1 MTRSFVGTRNF
12 ICLSASFVAWLGAFA
27 APVASA
33 QEQGPPDLRRFEES
47 TPPLSDTIPNAWF
60 GPGPL
65 HRVLVDTQSKAATL
79 ARLASEQG
87 LVRTHDYGSFALAV
101 IDERAYPSRDAL
113 RAAGYEFH
121 DENELVVFNE
131 IVLRGQAPE
140 ATLSTLHPA
149 FRMSAPN
156 ATALDP
162 LAGLYV
168 VQFDGPVQDAWLEL
182 FDRVG
187 ASFSQYVALN
197 AYVVAVAPER
207 VAELDQLARSSA
219 HVQHVGLYEPGFR
232 MHAELRRA
240 YLDFE
245 SEPRLVTIQ
254 LIHGANV
261 ADAILE
267 IEASAAKVVDVRR
280 VGPYVN
286 VRAEITPAVAQ
297 ALALSPHVFQ
307 VEPQGVIT
315 RYDERQGQIMAG
327 NVTATGPSAP
337 GYLAFLAGLGF
348 NSSQFTSFA
357 VNVAD
362 DATSLT
368 GHPDLAS
375 SRVAFSL
382 NPTGQTGAQGGH
394 GFLNAH
400 IVGGFNDGTGTAV
413 EDTGGYNYGLGVAP
427 WARVGSTAIFGAGS
441 ATATSY
447 ESQAYGLGARIS
459 SNSWGFQTFTG
470 GPVPDYDANSQEY
483 DFIARDAQTGTAG
496 NQQYLVVFAAGNHG
510 SGTNTVSTPGTAKN
524 IITVGAGENDRQT
537 GTDGCG
543 IGNTGANSWQDVIS
557 FSSRGPVN
565 SSGGDGRWKPETIAP
580 GTHIEAGVP
589 QTNYDGSSVC
599 NQYWPTGQTLYG
611 WSSGT
616 SHSCPAISGA
626 AALIYQ
632 WFLNNG
638 LAAPS
643 PALNKAMVVI
653 SGQYMTG
660 VGANDTLPSNS
671 QGSGQFNLPRAI
683 GAASRILEDQTQV
696 LGASGATWS
705 VAGNVADTSKP
716 FRVAL
721 VWTDAPGPT
730 TGAPYVNNLDLTVTV
745 GATTYRGNVFSGANS
760 ISGGTA
766 DIRNNTE
773 LVFLP
778 AGTSGAF
785 TVTVTATS
793 IAGDGVPGNADTTDQ
808 DFALVVYNGSAGA
821 PVAPVANFTGT
832 PTSGSAPLTVNFTDA
847 STGSISS
854 WAWDFGDTGTST
866 VQNPSH
872 VYSTPGTYSV
882 TLTVTGPG
890 GSDALTRTNYV
901 TVSAP
906 TAPTADFAGTPT
918 SGNAPL
924 SVNFTDLSTGSITS
938 WAWDFGDTGT
948 STAQNPNHVYT
959 TPGTYSV
966 TLTVTGPGGS
976 NALTRTNYITVNT
989 PPASTRYYVSF
1000 AANTTLPVLGTVADE
1015 DIVYYD
1021 TATGAWAYYFDGSD
1035 VGLSSTDIDAF
1046 HVRADGS
1053 ILMSFD
1059 STTFSVTGLTG
1070 GPSGTTVEDRDVIR
1084 FVPTSTGATTAGSFV
1099 FYFDGSDVGLTTSSS
1114 EDIDAISETAGGALL
1129 LSTLGNPSVTGLSG
1143 LADED
1148 ILSFTG
1154 TFGSA
1159 TSGSFTHYFDGSD
1172 VGLGASSGGD
1182 IDGIGFVGGTGL
1194 VISTQADFTSG
1205 ISWADEDLVRF
1216 TGTTGSATSGT
1227 FSIQLDLSTVG
1238 VPTGANVDGLTIVP

>member
-1 MTRSFVGTRNF
+1 E
-12 ICLSASFVAWLGAFA
+12 SA
-27 APVASA
+27 
-33 QEQGPPDLRRFEES
+33 
-47 TPPLSDTIPNAWF
+47 
-60 GPGPL
+60 
-65 HRVLVDTQSKAATL
+65 
-79 ARLASEQG
+79 LAS
-87 LVRTHDYGSFALAV
+87 L
-101 IDERAYPSRDAL
+101 P
-113 RAAGYEFH
+113 
-121 DENELVVFNE
+121 
-131 IVLRGQAPE
+131 
-140 ATLSTLHPA
+140 PA
-149 FRMSAPN
+149 FRLSVPN
-156 ATALDP
+156 ATSLD
-162 LAGLYV
+162 ASVGLYL
-168 VQFDGPVQDAWLEL
+168 VQFDGPVQDEWLSI
-182 FDRVG
+182 FDSVG
-187 ASFSQYVALN
+187 ATFRQYVAMN
-197 AYVVAVAPER
+197 GYVVAVPPER
-207 VAELDQLARSSA
+207 VSELDTLARAST

-232 MHAELRRA
+232 VHRELRDA
-240 YLDFE
+240 YLDFAT
-245 SEPRLVTIQ
+245 EPRLVTIQ
-254 LIHGANV
+254 LVDGPDV
-261 ADAILE
+261 ADAVLE
-267 IEASAAKVVDVRR
+267 IEASASEIVNVRR

-286 VRAEITPAVAQ
+286 VRAKLAPSVVQ
-297 ALALSPHVFQ
+297 ALALSRHVFQ
-307 VEPQGVIT
+307 IEPQGERT
-315 RYDERQGQIMAG
+315 KFDERQGQIMAG

-348 NSSQFTSFA
+348 DATQFTSFA

-362 DATSLT
+362 DALT
-368 GHPDLAS
+368 LAGHPDLATG
-375 SRVAFSL
+375 RVAFTL

-400 IVGGFNDGTGTAV
+400 IVGGFNNGTGTAV

-427 WARVGSTAIFGAGS
+427 WARVGSTAIFGAGALDPS
-441 ATATSY
+441 TY

-459 SNSWGFQTFTG
+459 SNSWGFTTFTG

-496 NQQYLVVFAAGNHG
+496 NQQYLVVFSAGNSG
-510 SGTNTVSTPGTAKN
+510 SGANTVSTPGTAKN
-524 IITVGAGENDRQT
+524 IITVGASENDRQT
-537 GTDGCG
+537 GSDGCG
-543 IGNTGANSWQDVIS
+543 IANTGANNWQDVIS

-565 SSGGDGRWKPETIAP
+565 STGGDGRWKPETIAP

-589 QTNYDGSSVC
+589 QSNYDGSSVC

-626 AALIYQ
+626 AALIHQ

-638 LAAPS
+638 LATPS
-643 PALNKAMVVI
+643 PALTKAMVVI

-683 GAASRILEDQTQV
+683 GAASRILEDQTQL
-696 LGASGATWS
+696 LGATGATYS
-705 VAGNVADTSKP
+705 VSGNVVDTSKP

-730 TGAPYVNNLDLTVTV
+730 SGAPYVNNLDLTVTV
-745 GATTYRGNVFSGANS
+745 GATTYRGNVFTGANS
-760 ISGGTA
+760 VSGGTA

-778 AGTSGAF
+778 AGTSGSF
-785 TVTVTATS
+785 SVTVTATS

-821 PVAPVANFTGT
+821 PAAPVANFTGT
-832 PTSGSAPLTVNFTDA
+832 PT
-847 STGSISS
+847 TGS
-854 WAWDFGDTGTST
+854 
-866 VQNPSH
+866 
-872 VYSTPGTYSV
+872 
-882 TLTVTGPG
+882 
-890 GSDALTRTNYV
+890 
-901 TVSAP
+901 
-906 TAPTADFAGTPT
+906 
-918 SGNAPL
+918 APL
-924 SVNFTDLSTGSITS
+924 SVNFTDASTGSITS

-948 STAQNPNHVYT
+948 STAQNPNHVYSTPGTYSVTLSVTGPGGSDALTRTSYITVNAPTAPTANFSGTPTSGNAPLTVNFTDLSTGSITSWAWDFGDAGTSTAQNPSHLYT

-966 TLTVTGPGGS
+966 TLTVSGPGGS
-976 NALTRTNYITVNT
+976 NALTRTNYVTVAT

-1000 AANTTLPVLGTVADE
+1000 AANTTVPGLGTVADE
-1015 DIVYYD
+1015 DIVYYE
-1021 TATGAWAYYFDGSD
+1021 TGTGLWSMYLDGSD
-1035 VGLSSTDIDAF
+1035 VGLSGTDIDAF

-1053 ILMSFD
+1053 VLMSFD

-1070 GPSGTTVEDRDVIR
+1070 GPSGTTVEDRDIIR

-1114 EDIDAISETAGGALL
+1114 EDIDAISETSGGALL
-1129 LSTLGNPSVTGLSG
+1129 ISTLGNPSVTGLSG

-1172 VGLGASSGGD
+1172 VGLGASASGD
-1182 IDGIGFVGGTGL
+1182 IDGIGFIGGTGL
-1194 VISTQADFTSG
+1194 VISTQGNFTSG
-1205 ISWADEDLVRF
+1205 IAWADEDLVRF

-1227 FSIQLDLSTVG
+1227 FSLQLDLSTIG
-1238 VPTGANVDGLTIVP
+1238 IPTGASVDDLSIAP